1 MQAIMETIFE
11 TIYLAFALFSGSFLL
26 VKSKG
31 RLDYILLG
39 IAILILGFGDAFH
52 LIPRMIGLNTT
63 GLENYKVELGL
74 GKLITSITMT
84 FFYVIMYIFLIVRYK
99 KNPPLWLH
107 IVYGCLFLI
116 RIVLVALPYNNWFDE
131 SPYEWNIIRNIP
143 FVLMGIIFIYL
154 SYRYQKEDRYF
165 RWTYLLV
172 IFSFVFYLITA
183 LGASFISIL
192 GMMMLPKTICY
203 MILFV
208 FALLDITKGEK
219 QNETRD

>member
-11 TIYLAFALFSGSFLL
+11 TFYLAFALYSGVYLL
-26 VKSKG
+26 IKGRG
-31 RLDYILLG
+31 RLDYTLIG
-39 IAILILGFGDAFH
+39 IAILVLGGGDAFH
-52 LIPRMIGLNTT
+52 LVPRMVGLNTT

-74 GKLITSITMT
+74 GKLVTSITMT

-107 IVYGCLFLI
+107 ILYGCLFLT

-143 FVLMGIIFIYL
+143 FVLMGVIFIIM
-154 SYRYQKEDRYF
+154 SYKYQKEDKCF
-165 RWTYLLV
+165 KWTWLLV

-183 LGASFISIL
+183 LGASFVPML
-192 GMMMLPKTICY
+192 GLMMLPKTICY
-203 MILFV
+203 MVLFI
-208 FALLDITKGEK
+208 FALRSIKREATYELS
-219 QNETRD
+219 N

>member
-11 TIYLAFALFSGSFLL
+11 TIYLLFALFCGIFLL

-39 IAILILGFGDAFH
+39 IAILVLGGGDAFH

-74 GKLITSITMT
+74 GKLVTSITMT
-84 FFYVIMYIFLIVRYK
+84 FFYVLMYVFLIVRYK

-107 IVYGCLFLI
+107 IVYGFLFLV
-116 RIVLVALPYNNWFDE
+116 RIILVSLPYNNWFDE

-143 FVLMGIIFIYL
+143 FVLMGVILIVLAFK
-154 SYRYQKEDRYF
+154 YQREDRYF
-165 RWTYLLV
+165 KWTWLIV
-172 IFSFVFYLITA
+172 ILSFVFYLITA
-183 LGASFISIL
+183 LGASFVPML
-192 GMMMLPKTICY
+192 GLMMLPKTICY
-203 MILFV
+203 MVLFV
-208 FALLDITKGEK
+208 FALLSVIKEKPGEVTKE
-219 QNETRD
+219 